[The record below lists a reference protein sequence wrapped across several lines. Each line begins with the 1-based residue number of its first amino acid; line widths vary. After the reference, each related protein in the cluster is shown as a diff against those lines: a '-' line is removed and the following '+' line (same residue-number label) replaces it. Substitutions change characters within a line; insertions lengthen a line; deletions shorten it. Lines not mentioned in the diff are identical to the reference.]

1 MNLDSS
7 YVLFSQCTSC
17 DNTQDNGFFQISSHS
32 RAYVSIICEKTIE
45 QIRLRPSLGKQNIQ
59 ANTVHPILNL
69 RQSL

>member
-59 ANTVHPILNL
+59 ANTLFTLFSI
-69 RQSL
+69 

>member
-1 MNLDSS
+1 MASMNLDSS

-32 RAYVSIICEKTIE
+32 RAYVNIICEKTIE

-59 ANTVHPILNL
+59 ANTLFTLFSI
-69 RQSL
+69 

>member
-1 MNLDSS
+1 MASMNLFSS

-45 QIRLRPSLGKQNIQ
+45 QIRLRASLGKQNIQ
-59 ANTVHPILNL
+59 ANTLFTLFSI
-69 RQSL
+69 

>member
-17 DNTQDNGFFQISSHS
+17 DNTQGNGFFQISSHS

-59 ANTVHPILNL
+59 ANTLFTLFSI
-69 RQSL
+69 

>member
-1 MNLDSS
+1 MASMNLDSS

-17 DNTQDNGFFQISSHS
+17 DNTQDNGFFPISSHS

-59 ANTVHPILNL
+59 ANTLFTLFSI
-69 RQSL
+69 

>member
-1 MNLDSS
+1 MASMNLFSS

-59 ANTVHPILNL
+59 ANTLFTLFSI
-69 RQSL
+69 